1 MSRRPPAI
9 GRTLLVALALFL
21 PPLAW
26 EAIGAARR
34 PDAPSSAPSLHLV
47 WVDVLGTASFAVPF
61 ASSEA
66 AAILGQAGIATTS
79 AVGTPSTE
87 LAADE
92 IRIVILEEFPG
103 ESPLS
108 KRVMGCT
115 RRGGQTR
122 TTWVYLSSV
131 MWALG
136 RADRS
141 GRGLP
146 PREQEEVG
154 RALGRVAAH
163 EIVHVLA
170 PDLPHGR
177 DGLMAGRVSGALLA
191 SNHVGLGAQEAG
203 AARAGFA
210 ALAASASPSPR
221 AVEVAA
227 EAAEPRHP
235 RR

>member
-1 MSRRPPAI
+1 VSRRRLTI
-9 GRTLLVALALFL
+9 ERTLLVALALFL
-21 PPLAW
+21 PPLSW
-26 EAIGAARR
+26 EAIGAARH
-34 PDAPSSAPSLHLV
+34 PDAPSSAPTLHLV
-47 WVDVLGTASFAVPF
+47 WIDVFGTASFAVPF
-61 ASSEA
+61 ASDEV
-66 AAILGQAGIATTS
+66 AAILGSAGIATTS
-79 AVGTPSTE
+79 TVGTPST
-87 LAADE
+87 LVGANE
-92 IRIVILEEFPG
+92 IRIVILDQLRGDPA
-103 ESPLS
+103 LAR
-108 KRVMGCT
+108 RVMGCT

-136 RADRS
+136 RSDRS

-177 DGLMAGRVSGALLA
+177 DGIMAGRVSGALLA

>member
-26 EAIGAARR
+26 EAIGAARH

-92 IRIVILEEFPG
+92 IRIVILEEFRG
-103 ESPLS
+103 DSPLS

-136 RADRS
+136 RSDRS